1 MFDKDEILKARIL
14 MVDDEGTNIA
24 VLETVL
30 KQAKYT
36 SISSTTDSREAASL
50 YQKLKPDLVL
60 LDLRMPHVDGFEVI
74 AKLQEDPVW
83 RHIPVIVITAKD
95 LESGES
101 TYLAK
106 HVEKVVQKGGLD
118 PSGLAQAVRDAVG

>member
-14 MVDDEGTNIA
+14 MVDDEVTNIA

-74 AKLQEDPVW
+74 EQIKEIEV
-83 RHIPVIVITAKD
+83 K
-95 LESGES
+95 
-101 TYLAK
+101 
-106 HVEKVVQKGGLD
+106 
-118 PSGLAQAVRDAVG
+118 